1 MTENQSED
9 LMAMDDNPAN
19 ADELVGEEVEPD
31 YTLEEDDD
39 E

>member
-1 MTENQSED
+1 MTNEIEE
-9 LMAMDDNPAN
+9 LPAIDDNPAN
-19 ADELVGEEVEPD
+19 ADELVGAEVEPD

>member
-1 MTENQSED
+1 MTDDNTADQ
-9 LMAMDDNPAN
+9 AIDDNPAN